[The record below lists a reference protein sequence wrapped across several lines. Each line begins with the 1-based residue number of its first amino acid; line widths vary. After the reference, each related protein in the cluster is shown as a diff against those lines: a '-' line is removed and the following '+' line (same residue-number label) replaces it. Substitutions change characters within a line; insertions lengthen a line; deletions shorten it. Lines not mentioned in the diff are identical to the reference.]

1 MHLVHTPHSKQ
12 AGNLP
17 FDSEESNEKQ
27 CRSQK
32 KLKEIYELALKNQND
47 IKLLKKQHEEMKHQF
62 ALFNDTINSQLLNL
76 SSLFSSLSI
85 QSTSNGIQLH
95 DFLQNTKE
103 DIENSR
109 KMIEEVS
116 EKSSAYFKLTVQK
129 SLEGEK
135 TNKTF

>member
-17 FDSEESNEKQ
+17 FDSASNEKQ
-27 CRSQK
+27 SRSQK

-62 ALFNDTINSQLLNL
+62 ALFNETINSQLLNL

-135 TNKTF
+135 NK